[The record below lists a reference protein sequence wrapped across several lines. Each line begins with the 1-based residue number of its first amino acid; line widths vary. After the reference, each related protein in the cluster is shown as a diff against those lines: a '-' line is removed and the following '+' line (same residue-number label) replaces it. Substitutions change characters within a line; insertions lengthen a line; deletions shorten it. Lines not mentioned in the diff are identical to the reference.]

1 MFIYMNPVYTL
12 RACAGVT
19 QKDLAQKAGTS
30 QPTIALYESGEKSP
44 SVSTLQRLAESLGF
58 ELVVN
63 YVPKL
68 TREDHRSLAYHHA
81 VAKMVRQDPQAVI
94 QRAKRSLARQHKD
107 HPHAAELLD
116 QWQAWLDLPID
127 ELIARMLDAGVMAR
141 DMRQVTPFA
150 GVLDARERMRI
161 LKKFRK
167 ENAI

>member
-1 MFIYMNPVYTL
+1 MNPVYTL

-19 QKDLAQKAGTS
+19 QQDLAQKAGTS

-44 SVSTLQRLAESLGF
+44 SVSTLQRLAESLGL

-68 TREDHRSLAYHHA
+68 TREDHRSLAYHQA
-81 VAKMVRQDPQAVI
+81 VAKVLRQNPQAAL
-94 QRAKRSLARQHKD
+94 QRAKPTLARMRKD
-107 HPHAAELLD
+107 HPHAAVLLD
-116 QWQAWLDLPID
+116 QWQAWLELPID
-127 ELIARMLDAGVMAR
+127 ELIARILDAGVLAR

-150 GVLDARERMRI
+150 GVLDARERMRV

-167 ENAI
+167 ENARRRYI

>member
-1 MFIYMNPVYTL
+1 MNPVYTL
-12 RACAGVT
+12 RSCAGVT
-19 QKDLAQKAGTS
+19 QQDLARKAGTS

-68 TREDHRSLAYHHA
+68 TREDRRSLAYHQSI
-81 VAKMVRQDPQAVI
+81 AKILRQSPSTVI
-94 QRAKRSLARQHKD
+94 QRARRTLAHQRKD
-107 HPHAAELLD
+107 HPHAAKLLD

-127 ELIARMLDAGVMAR
+127 ELIARMLDAGMMGR

-150 GVLDARERMRI
+150 GVLTPQERVRI
-161 LKKFRK
+161 LKRFRK
-167 ENAI
+167 ESTT